1 MTTNFHAVDPT
12 GDLLRFAHSIA
23 GAYGRPKTYDRATV
37 SLKLLVPYLKK
48 TFRFLMLWGAVLSIQ
63 KTKAEDGEWEAL
75 WDPDDYPKIAETTWQ
90 WWPAP

>member
-1 MTTNFHAVDPT
+1 M
-12 GDLLRFAHSIA
+12 
-23 GAYGRPKTYDRATV
+23 